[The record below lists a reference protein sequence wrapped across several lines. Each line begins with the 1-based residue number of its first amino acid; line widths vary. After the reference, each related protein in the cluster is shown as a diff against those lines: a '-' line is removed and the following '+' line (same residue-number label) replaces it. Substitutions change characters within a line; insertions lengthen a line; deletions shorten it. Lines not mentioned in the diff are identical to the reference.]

1 MTTQAWGNPLD
12 GIMDE
17 IPRWHNP
24 ATGELEVIN
33 SSPKWS
39 DAVGLAKDY
48 LARVDVTRSTANPA
62 TSFIKDPTGSGKL
75 IKFTHPLD
83 LRSVEQK
90 MQGYPFN
97 QL

>member
-1 MTTQAWGNPLD
+1 MTTQAWGNPLE

-48 LARVDVTRSTANPA
+48 LARANTANPA
-62 TSFIKDPTGSGKL
+62 ASFIKDPTGSGKL

-83 LRSVEQK
+83 LRSVEEK
-90 MQGYPFN
+90 MQRYPFT
-97 QL
+97 QF